1 MHFETGLSEAFVKKP
16 VKPTGRRLRHHG
28 VGRPFDVVRAF
39 TKASIRPVKMTSG
52 SVRYF

>member
-1 MHFETGLSEAFVKKP
+1 MYFEIGLSEAFVKKP

-39 TKASIRPVKMTSG
+39 PEASVRPVKIMSG
-52 SVRYF
+52 SGRYI